1 VERNELTRQIIGA
14 AMRVH
19 SAVGPGLL
27 ESVYRTCLHFELT
40 QIGLKVQAEFPIPI
54 VYGGVQLDV
63 GYRVDFLVEDV
74 VLVELKALTTML
86 PVHEAQL
93 LSYVRMSNRPIGLLI
108 NFHVLHLR
116 DGIRRLVNEF
126 PRKSNQ

>member
-1 VERNELTRQIIGA
+1 MEINEITRQIIGA

-19 SAVGPGLL
+19 SALGPGLL
-27 ESVYRTCLHFELT
+27 ESAYRACLQYELL
-40 QIGLKVQAEFPIPI
+40 QLGLKVHAEFPIPV
-54 VYGGVQLDV
+54 VYRGVQLDV

-74 VLVELKALTTML
+74 VLLELKALTTML

-93 LSYVRMSNRPIGLLI
+93 LSYVRMSNRPLGLLI

-116 DGIRRLVNEF
+116 DGIRRVINEV
-126 PRKSNQ
+126 PGKPA

>member
-1 VERNELTRQIIGA
+1 MEINEITRQIIGA

-19 SAVGPGLL
+19 SALGPGLL
-27 ESVYRTCLHFELT
+27 ESAYRACLQYELL
-40 QIGLKVQAEFPIPI
+40 QLGLKVQAEFPIPV
-54 VYGGVQLDV
+54 VYRGVQLDV

-74 VLVELKALTTML
+74 VLLELKALTTML

-93 LSYVRMSNRPIGLLI
+93 LSYVRMSNRPLGLLI

-116 DGIRRLVNEF
+116 DGIRRVINQL
-126 PRKSNQ
+126 PRKPA